1 MISHVTPKDLR
12 RIKKTLQCHGLRSFP
27 VIPNALLKKCDPMAC
42 QPRNG
47 SMLYSDV
54 LPGFELPA
62 KAARLEPRTRSS
74 SRVRQEGAVRSD
86 TDLKDTQ
93 MATPKALAVSDQTA
107 WMLAVR
113 DKRCKASFGH
123 LFDYFGPRLKGVLCK
138 SGLSH
143 ALAEDIVQDVML
155 TIWRKAG
162 QFDPERAQVSAW
174 VYQIARNRQIDVLRK
189 VNRPL
194 PEALKAPE
202 ESTPDAT
209 QIVALDQES
218 RALRQA
224 LDQLKPSQREM
235 VEHAYLGDLTH
246 AEIQAKTGL
255 PLGTIKSRIR
265 LGLEKLRHELKEL
278 SGK

>member
-1 MISHVTPKDLR
+1 MADQKNFAVLR
-12 RIKKTLQCHGLRSFP
+12 F
-27 VIPNALLKKCDPMAC
+27 ALFASNSEYALKKCDPMARP
-42 QPRNG
+42 PRIG
-47 SMLYSDV
+47 CMLYSDV

-62 KAARLEPRTRSS
+62 KAARLEPRARSS
-74 SRVRQEGAVRSD
+74 SRVREEGAVRND
-86 TDLKDTQ
+86 TDLKDTPND
-93 MATPKALAVSDQTA
+93 TKAVSQKSLDISDQTA

-138 SGLSH
+138 GGLSH

-209 QIVALDQES
+209 QMVALDQES

-224 LDQLKPSQREM
+224 LEQLKPSQREV